1 VKSSIFSGALLLALA
16 PALSSLA
23 SPSPIVIASGPV
35 AGFAYPLAGEI
46 CRLYEKETNGKGH
59 CTVAVSDGSVDD
71 VKRLRDGA
79 ADLAV
84 VQSDVA
90 ADALAATGPFTG
102 SKPFPELRAVTGFYG
117 QILTILVKSDG
128 PVKSV
133 DDLKGKRVAAGEP
146 GAADPLFA
154 DFLEAEGW
162 SKADLGGLA
171 EMPRADQVAAL
182 CSGGVAAI
190 AITAPHPNG
199 FIRSAMAAC
208 NLTALDLAGPAI
220 DAAVAEHP
228 AYGPAKLELGV
239 YGGASH
245 VVQSFGTRAVLVTT
259 VKLDDDVVKH
269 LLKAVI
275 DHAGDL
281 RAAHPAFAGLDE
293 AALSSG
299 SGLGVD
305 RHPAAAKYLSGGKGG
320 DPGSGGG

>member
-1 VKSSIFSGALLLALA
+1 MKSKIASGIFLAALA
-16 PALSSLA
+16 IATGSNA

-46 CRLYEKETNGKGH
+46 CHLYEKETNGKGH
-59 CTVAVSDGSVDD
+59 CTVAVTDGSVDD

-79 ADLAV
+79 VDLAI

-90 ADALAATGPFTG
+90 ADALGATGPFTG
-102 SKPFPELRAVTGFYG
+102 SKPFTELRAITGFYG
-117 QILTILVKSDG
+117 QILTVLVKSDG

-146 GAADPLFA
+146 GAADPVFA

-171 EMPRADQVAAL
+171 EMPHADQVGAL
-182 CSGGVAAI
+182 CSGEVAAV

-199 FIRSAMAAC
+199 FIRSAMNAC
-208 NLTALDLAGPAI
+208 SLTVLDLAGPAI
-220 DAAVAEHP
+220 DAAVAQHP

-239 YGGASH
+239 YGGGSH
-245 VVQSFGTRAVLVTT
+245 VVQSFGTRAVLVST
-259 VKLDDDVVKH
+259 VKMDDEIVKH

-281 RAAHPAFAGLDE
+281 RAAHPAFAGLDD

-299 SGLGVD
+299 SGLGID
-305 RHPAAAKYLSGGKGG
+305 RHPAAAKYLSDGKGG
-320 DPGSGGG
+320 DPNGGG